1 MPETV
6 ERDLPALDT
15 PVADVAH
22 CGQPAG
28 VRMPDGRVWNPLGK
42 VVNRFE
48 AGGAEDSL
56 RLFFL
61 TLHGRTRKVPAEL
74 MS

>member
-1 MPETV
+1 MPATV
-6 ERDLPALDT
+6 ERDPPALDT
-15 PVADVAH
+15 RVADVAH

-28 VRMPDGRVWNPLGK
+28 VRRVWNPLGK

>member
-1 MPETV
+1 M

-15 PVADVAH
+15 RVAGVAH
-22 CGQPAG
+22 FGQPAG

-42 VVNRFE
+42 VVNRLE

-56 RLFFL
+56 RLLFL
-61 TLHGRTRKVPAEL
+61 TPHGRTRKVPAEL
-74 MS
+74 TS

>member
-1 MPETV
+1 MSPIAGS
-6 ERDLPALDT
+6 RPAC
-15 PVADVAH
+15 AG
-22 CGQPAG
+22 CGTH
-28 VRMPDGRVWNPLGK
+28 LGK